1 MKLVMAFLMGFL
13 CSAMVFLVAAQ
24 APSELGRYQ
33 ITSGWDTSQGALFQ
47 LDTYTGRL
55 YARHWLDGTVR
66 DLGTLDKPLAYRS
79 APRR

>member
-1 MKLVMAFLMGFL
+1 MRLALAFVMGFL
-13 CSAMVFLVAAQ
+13 CSAMVFLLAAQ

-33 ITSGWDTSQGALFQ
+33 IAPGWDTTQGALFQ

-55 YARHWLDGTVR
+55 FARNWYDGTVR
-66 DLGTLDKPLAYRS
+66 DLGTLDKPLAFRT